1 MTYILKLAG
10 KNNLCSIQFIFKE
23 FCIEGHCVLI
33 LKVHSKSW
41 KNVLN
46 GILFSWILQKLSK
59 LWISI
64 SCLCSPPPSV
74 IISIPAPKVRST
86 ALFCQWKYLIFFFA
100 CPQEPFPTPFSLIYF
115 PSLVFQ
121 FLIMKKIPL
130 WERACLIPFLY

>member
-1 MTYILKLAG
+1 M
-10 KNNLCSIQFIFKE
+10 
-23 FCIEGHCVLI
+23 LI

-115 PSLVFQ
+115 PSLIFQ
-121 FLIMKKIPL
+121 FLIMKKNSTL
-130 WERACLIPFLY
+130 GKSLFNSLSLLNVNSFFCYLKKFFLISLRTLLKVS